1 MVTSVLAHAVRIR
14 HNNGMQSYPRDFLWG
29 ASTASHQVEGNNHN
43 QWSEWEK
50 ANADRLAKTAE
61 QRLSWLPSW
70 EMFKDQAQNP
80 TNYISGKGVD
90 HYNRYEEDFN
100 ILKQLNMNAFRF
112 GIEWSR
118 IEPQEGHWDQAAIEH
133 YRAYIGAL
141 KARGIEP
148 ILTLWHWTMP
158 TWFTDRGS
166 FETKANI
173 RYFTRY
179 VQKIAE
185 EFAPELHY
193 VITLNEP
200 NVYIGYS
207 YGTGEWPPQQKNPS
221 LAYRVYQNLAYAHNA
236 AYDTLK
242 KEHPH
247 LQVGIAAQLSNA
259 KPVDPKNI
267 LNVLS
272 IKLRRYAMNSWFL
285 NRIKRHQ
292 DFIGLNYYFT
302 EYCNWRWQIKNP
314 KLPVS
319 DLGWYMEPYSIHD
332 LLQTTYKKYGKP
344 LLITENGLADAS
356 DKQREWWITETIRG
370 IDLAQE
376 HGVELLGYLH
386 WSLLDNFE
394 WAYGWW
400 PEFGLVHVDRKTMKR
415 TVRPSAEQFARII
428 EQKQAS

>member
-1 MVTSVLAHAVRIR
+1 MVTSVLARTVCMR
-14 HNNGMQSYPRDFLWG
+14 HNNSMQSYPHDFLWG
-29 ASTASHQVEGNNHN
+29 ASTASHQVEGGNHN

-50 ANADRLAKTAE
+50 SNADRLAKTAE
-61 QRLSWLPSW
+61 QRLGWLPSW
-70 EMFKDQAQNP
+70 QTFKDKAQNP
-80 TNYISGKGVD
+80 ANYISGNGVD
-90 HYNRYEEDFN
+90 HYNRYEEDFD

-118 IEPQEGHWDQAAIEH
+118 IEPSEGEWDQKAIEH
-133 YRAYIGAL
+133 YRTYIGAL

-148 ILTLWHWTMP
+148 VLTLWHWTMP
-158 TWFTDRGS
+158 TWFTDRGG
-166 FETKANI
+166 FETKTNI

-185 EFAPELHY
+185 EFAPELRY
-193 VITLNEP
+193 VVTLNEP
-200 NVYIGYS
+200 NVYIGFS
-207 YGTGEWPPQQKNPS
+207 YGTGEWPPQQKNPA

-236 AYDTLK
+236 AYDALK
-242 KEHPH
+242 KENPH

-272 IKLRRYAMNSWFL
+272 VKLRRYAMNSWFL

-302 EYCNWRWQIKNP
+302 EYCDWRWQIKNP

-319 DLGWYMEPYSIHD
+319 DLGWYMEPYSIHE
-332 LLQTTYKKYGKP
+332 LLQTTYEAYGKP
-344 LLITENGLADAS
+344 LLVTENGLADAS
-356 DKQREWWITETIRG
+356 DKQREWWIKETVRG
-370 IDLAQE
+370 LDTAQDA
-376 HGVELLGYLH
+376 GVALLGYLH

-415 TVRPSAEQFARII
+415 TIRPSAEAFARII
-428 EQKQAS
+428 EQKQT